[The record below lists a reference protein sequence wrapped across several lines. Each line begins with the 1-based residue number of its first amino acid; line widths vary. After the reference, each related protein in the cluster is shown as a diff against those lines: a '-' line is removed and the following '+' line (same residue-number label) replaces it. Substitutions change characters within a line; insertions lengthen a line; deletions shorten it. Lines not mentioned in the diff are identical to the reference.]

1 MCNALQVS
9 KSGYYDWHERA
20 PSARAIANV
29 KLLDQI
35 KAAHTMSDVTYGM
48 PRIRAELADSGVI
61 ASRKRIA
68 ALMRVN
74 GIAGVSRRRG
84 YCVTTVR
91 NPTDRPAPDLV
102 KRQFIATDIN
112 QLWVADMTYIPTWQ
126 GFLYLAVVTDVFSRK
141 VVGWAF
147 GARQTAD
154 LVVAALN
161 MALFTRKPESVIH
174 HSDQGSQYTS
184 VIFGK
189 RCAEMKVRPSMGSVG
204 DAYDNAMAES
214 FFATLEC
221 ELIDRRVWKTHTEAR
236 HAIFTWIESWYNPH
250 RRHSGLGQMS
260 PMNFERKHALQQQ
273 NKDIPAAA
281 LATEQEHGLPTGCC
295 APVDKSSLATLRE
308 PPTCPQAG
316 PVDKPAPEHATASN
330 YRESTNAICWKI
342 TLRSRT
348 SNCPWKRGKS
358 NSTSLDWMMGWIHRH
373 VSDASVAFCRV
384 CCGAS
389 HKLR

>member
-1 MCNALQVS
+1 LIAANQAELPVATMCDALQVS

-20 PSARAIANV
+20 PSKRSTANIT
-29 KLLDQI
+29 LLNQI
-35 KAAHTMSDVTYGM
+35 KEAHAMSDETYGM
-48 PRIRAELADSGVI
+48 PRIRAELADLGIV

-68 ALMRVN
+68 ALMRAN
-74 GIAGVSRRRG
+74 AIAGVSRRRR

-91 NPTDRPAPDLV
+91 NPKERPAPDLV
-102 KRQFIATDIN
+102 KRQFVATDIN
-112 QLWVADMTYIPTWQ
+112 QLWVADMTYVPTWQ
-126 GFLYLAVVTDVFSRK
+126 SFLYLAVVTDVYSRK

-154 LVVAALN
+154 LVVSALN

-189 RCAEMKVRPSMGSVG
+189 RCEEMKVRPSMGSVG

-260 PMNFERKHALQQQ
+260 PMNFERKHALQQHH
-273 NKDIPAAA
+273 KDKPPAAP
-281 LATEQEHGLPTGCC
+281 ATEQEHGLPTGCC
-295 APVDKSSLATLRE
+295 APVDK
-308 PPTCPQAG
+308 PPHVQRKGTSACPQAG
-316 PVDKPAPEHATASN
+316 PVDKPAPVCATASN
-330 YRESTNAICWKI
+330 YRESIIANLVENTPEVKN
-342 TLRSRT
+342 L
-348 SNCPWKRGKS
+348 
-358 NSTSLDWMMGWIHRH
+358 
-373 VSDASVAFCRV
+373 
-384 CCGAS
+384 
-389 HKLR
+389 